1 MKAKEIIEDFKERS
15 VESLRSWA
23 RRFIKRMGLVY
34 RIRTKAQ
41 TKLRDG
47 INEYIMKYFFI
58 MRKLINEK
66 KSFIFKR

>member
-34 RIRTKAQ
+34 RIRTKA
-41 TKLRDG
+41 
-47 INEYIMKYFFI
+47 
-58 MRKLINEK
+58 
-66 KSFIFKR
+66 

>member
-41 TKLRDG
+41 TKLRDD